1 LTNGQEFARHSI
13 AGKNKSAGFKL
24 TARHASFI
32 VIPCTLV
39 YFFAQHIFI
48 QGIVFTSIKG

>member
-48 QGIVFTSIKG
+48 QGIVFTGIKG